1 MRPRICL
8 SRVERFFLALEQA
21 MPPSYDKNKNCTKG
35 YACGDSCISRTRKC
49 RKQANGT
56 PKQEYVEAIGKKKK
70 RTTKKSEKPEPEK
83 TEKQEKP
90 ELDKTLG
97 IPDISPVAQSGIDFL
112 GVEFAHRIEQVM
124 QADAELDGLKARF
137 EQAKDLLDKA
147 RSDGADEA
155 TISEYAQNMRNEW
168 RAYYSKVEQHD
179 AEKQRIMEEVR
190 DKLKTDHASP
200 PISLDKAV
208 ERLDKKMGIQDAIDE
223 FFSITGG
230 YGQSVELVVK
240 RGDRASYS
248 HELNFVNIGSPF
260 DRNDCKRV
268 IFHEFG
274 HAIEYERR
282 GEYGDFCLDFIK
294 KRATGRPEKLSKLTG
309 FSDYDDDEVAYPDK
323 FIDEYVGKVYPT
335 KATEVL
341 STGLEHFVSAAKMV
355 ELYKADKEH
364 FYLTIGAIRPKRTKS
379 SSI

>member
-8 SRVERFFLALEQA
+8 SRVERFILALEQA
-21 MPPSYDKNKNCTKG
+21 MPPSYDQKKNCTKG

-56 PKQEYVEAIGKKKK
+56 PKQEYVEAIGKTKK

-97 IPDISPVAQSGIDFL
+97 IPDISPVAQRGIDFL
-112 GVEFAHRIEQVM
+112 GVEFAQRIEQVM

-147 RSDGADEA
+147 RNDGADEA

-168 RAYYSKVEQHD
+168 RAYYSKVQQYD
-179 AEKQRIMEEVR
+179 AEKERIMEEVR

-208 ERLDKKMGIQDAIDE
+208 QRLDKKMGIQDSIDE

-230 YGQSVELVVK
+230 YGQSVESVA
-240 RGDRASYS
+240 RTTDRAFYA
-248 HELNFVNIGSPF
+248 HKLNFVNIGSAM
-260 DRNDCKRV
+260 DRNGYKET

-282 GEYGDFCLDFIK
+282 GEYGDFGADFIK
-294 KRATGRPEKLSKLTG
+294 KRATGQPEKLSKLTG
-309 FSDYDDDEVAYPDK
+309 NSDYGDNEVAYPDK
-323 FIDEYVGKVYPT
+323 FISPYVGKVYRDN
-335 KATEVL
+335 ATEVV
-341 STGLEHFVSAAKMV
+341 STGLEHFASAAKMV
-355 ELYKADKEH
+355 KLYKADKEH
-364 FYLTIGAIRPKRTKS
+364 FYLTIGAIR
-379 SSI
+379 